1 MYRDKDETLPL
12 RCLLLMVSELKVIGA
27 LAKLKCK
34 EKQNYIHGGQKLH
47 TRRKDNCIEDEK
59 LGARQII

>member
-1 MYRDKDETLPL
+1 
-12 RCLLLMVSELKVIGA
+12 MVSELKVIGA